1 MQGRHT
7 GRFCRL
13 FWWRIIRGGERSPL
27 SKHRGDYPQRVL
39 SGVLFGLAVVL
50 FGLIAIV
57 QIQVEPVGT
66 TPTVHEWYPVLASGV
81 AALLVTGSALFG
93 LWKWPTRPQFTALGV
108 VPGLWVGYPAL
119 MPNNG
124 YHHPLGYLLVC
135 FVPVVLGSIVWHDVR
150 PLVRSAAVS
159 GLSRR
164 VGVIVAGMFGVFFL
178 FSAGLV
184 PVNPE
189 QGVNSPTGA
198 FVISAE
204 FANPLVLWPAVEFYL
219 PSIPLAGAMSIGTA
233 ILLSILVGLIGL
245 DATLLTAVWQQDLEL
260 SSSGGLFG
268 GLATTG
274 ATACCCCGPAVY
286 AIAST
291 FFGVSASPLYWA
303 FMDPASP
310 LGALFFVGAVLLLT
324 GSSVRLARSL
334 NDAGI
339 GVRPDLPR
347 GTAG

>member
-1 MQGRHT
+1 M
-7 GRFCRL
+7 
-13 FWWRIIRGGERSPL
+13 
-27 SKHRGDYPQRVL
+27 
-39 SGVLFGLAVVL
+39 
-50 FGLIAIV
+50 
-57 QIQVEPVGT
+57 
-66 TPTVHEWYPVLASGV
+66 
-81 AALLVTGSALFG
+81 
-93 LWKWPTRPQFTALGV
+93 
-108 VPGLWVGYPAL
+108 
-119 MPNNG
+119 
-124 YHHPLGYLLVC
+124 
-135 FVPVVLGSIVWHDVR
+135 PVVLGSIVWHDVR

-164 VGVIVAGMFGVFFL
+164 VGVIVAGMFGVFFS

-339 GVRPDLPR
+339 CVRPDLPR